1 MLILIL
7 CTQASLKQII
17 GTVGEADVLKQVCLL
32 QYKFPNHMINALTL
46 NREGNVYDIG
56 IDIDHH
62 FYRGQVKTTERP
74 DKNGRMIFQTSHK
87 EYKEEGKRNRISYQK
102 DEIDFFLLYC
112 ISEDWLGL
120 ALLDEC
126 QKTTRIYLNGTD
138 GVHSRVQR
146 NFLFE
151 KRMRELIETGIITPV
166 NETKTCQE
174 NSDPQTKPIISAIS
188 KPATYSE
195 LFNLLAEYG
204 GEVEVFSD
212 MTQIPV
218 SVVLSWINEL
228 SKPE

>member
-1 MLILIL
+1 M

-32 QYKFPNHMINALTL
+32 QYKFPDHTINALTL

-62 FYRGQVKTTERP
+62 FYRGQVKTTEQP
-74 DKNGRMIFQTSHK
+74 DKNGRMTFQTSHK
-87 EYKEEGKRNRISYQK
+87 EYKSEGKRNRIQYQK

-138 GVHSRVQR
+138 GMHSKVQR

-151 KRMRELIETGIITPV
+151 KRMRELIETGTISPV
-166 NETKTCQE
+166 TDTKSSSIDSATAETKTLV
-174 NSDPQTKPIISAIS
+174 PAFKKPE
-188 KPATYSE
+188 TFSE
-195 LFNLLAEYG
+195 LFNLLAEHG
-204 GEVEVFSD
+204 GNIEVLSD
-212 MTQIPV
+212 MILVPV
-218 SVVLSWINEL
+218 PVIKSWIDEL
-228 SKPE
+228 SKE